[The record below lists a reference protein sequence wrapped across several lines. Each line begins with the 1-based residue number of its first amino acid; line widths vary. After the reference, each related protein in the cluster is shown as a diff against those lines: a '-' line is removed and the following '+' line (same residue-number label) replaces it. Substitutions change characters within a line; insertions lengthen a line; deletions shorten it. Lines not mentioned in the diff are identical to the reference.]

1 MAGMAPTIP
10 PGAPE
15 RVARCLPSR
24 DVTRTAF
31 ALAVASLVLAA
42 AGCGLQSPPPPGG
55 VELTVTRDFGS
66 RQVLDAPDPQRDP
79 GESVLQLLR
88 RNAHVS
94 STSGGALHVNGVSA
108 TDVDVHDGDRIWF
121 DRHDTRATSTIRA
134 VVGSFPEPFLHGT
147 NGRRLPSRVECAQ
160 AGSAPCRAVVAGLR
174 KVGVVAGLAA
184 PGVATGAETLR
195 VLVGPWAK
203 LRIEPAAGLLEHGPG
218 NSGVYARPSADGRTI
233 AALDPRG
240 RVAQR
245 LGKGAGLVAA
255 TAVEGEQP
263 TWFVTGTDDA
273 GVAAAARA
281 FAAGE
286 SALSDKFALAVSDDR
301 PIALP
306 VVK

>member
-1 MAGMAPTIP
+1 VAVT
-10 PGAPE
+10 
-15 RVARCLPSR
+15 RVAL
-24 DVTRTAF
+24 VLA
-31 ALAVASLVLAA
+31 ALALAA
-42 AGCGLQSPPPPGG
+42 AGCGLQSPSPPGG

-66 RQVLDAPDPQRDP
+66 RQVLDSPDPRHDP
-79 GESVLQLLR
+79 GESVLQVLR
-88 RNAHVS
+88 RNAHVA
-94 STSGGALHVNGVSA
+94 STSGGALHVNGVA
-108 TDVDVHDGDRIWF
+108 AEDVDVHEGDRIWF
-121 DRHDTRATSTIRA
+121 DRHDTSATSSVRA

-147 NGRRLPSRVECAQ
+147 NGRRLPTRVECAE
-160 AGSAPCRAVVAGLR
+160 AGSAPCRQVVAGLR

-195 VLVGPWAK
+195 VLVGRWPS
-203 LRIEPAAGLLEHGPG
+203 LRTDPGAGLLEHGPG
-218 NSGVYARPSADGRTI
+218 DSGVYARPSADGRTI

-240 RVAQR
+240 RLARQ
-245 LGKGAGLVAA
+245 LGPGSGLVAA

-263 TWFVTGTDDA
+263 TWVVTGTDDA

-306 VVK
+306 VVR